1 MITDHTLE
9 VPQFEGD
16 ITNSQA
22 VSSIEGEVR
31 VLAPKARMPRREAL
45 VHAAWIVA
53 LGDESDNFTQ
63 FRAILK
69 AVLAA

>member
-16 ITNSQA
+16 ITNSQSVGGIGGDITIVA
-22 VSSIEGEVR
+22 PKVR
-31 VLAPKARMPRREAL
+31 VQKREAL

-53 LGDESDNFTQ
+53 LADESENFTE
-63 FRAILK
+63 FRSILK